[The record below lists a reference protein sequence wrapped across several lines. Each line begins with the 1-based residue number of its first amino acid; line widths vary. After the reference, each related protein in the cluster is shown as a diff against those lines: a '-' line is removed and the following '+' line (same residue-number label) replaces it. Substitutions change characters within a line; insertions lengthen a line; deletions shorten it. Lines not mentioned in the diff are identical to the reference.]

1 MKLDLSPG
9 AGEKTKGS
17 FWSLSFLDS
26 YLWPMQQEFKLTEY
40 SKGGGCGCKIAPSV
54 LEQIVRTENKFP
66 FEKLLVGNDSND
78 DAAVYQ
84 VNEETAIISTTDF
97 FMPIVDDAF
106 DFGRIAAANSISDIY
121 AMGGTPMMA
130 IAILGWPIDRL
141 PVEVAQKVLEGAR
154 VICKEVNI
162 PLAGGHS
169 IDSQDPIF
177 GLAVTGST
185 ALKNLKKNNTAQA
198 GDFLF
203 LTKAIGVGIVS
214 TSVKRKLIKEEHYK
228 ALVKQLTTVNTIGE
242 ALGKI
247 EGVHAMT
254 DVTGFGLLG
263 HLTEM
268 AEGSGVSAEL
278 QYASFK
284 RVPGVEEYIQKKT
297 IPGATARNW
306 NSYRNNVEVG
316 KAIDEAEAK
325 LLLPDPQTN
334 GGLLI
339 AVSEDSVEE
348 VTKVMKENNLQD
360 FIDPIGRCVE
370 KRDKVI
376 YVI

>member
-1 MKLDLSPG
+1 
-9 AGEKTKGS
+9 
-17 FWSLSFLDS
+17 
-26 YLWPMQQEFKLTEY
+26 MQQEFKLTEY

-54 LEQIVRTENKFP
+54 LEQIVRTENKTP
-66 FEKLLVGNDSND
+66 FQSLLVGNDSND

-84 VNEETAIISTTDF
+84 INDENAIISTTDF

-106 DFGRIAAANSISDIY
+106 EFGRIAAANSISDIY

-130 IAILGWPIDRL
+130 IAILGWPIDKL
-141 PVEVAQKVLEGAR
+141 PVHVAQQVLEGAR
-154 VICKEVNI
+154 AVCQEVNI
-162 PLAGGHS
+162 PLAGGHT

-177 GLAVTGST
+177 GLAVTGSIL
-185 ALKNLKKNNTAQA
+185 LKNLKKNNTAKA
-198 GDFLF
+198 GDLLF
-203 LTKAIGVGIVS
+203 LTKPIGVGIVS
-214 TSVKRKLIKEEHYK
+214 TSVKRKLIKEDHYK
-228 ALVKQLTTVNTIGE
+228 ALVQQLTTVNKLGE

-268 AEGSGVSAEL
+268 AEGSGVTAEL
-278 QYASFK
+278 NYSCVK
-284 RVPGVEEYIQKKT
+284 RISGVEEYIQLKT

-306 NSYRNNVEVG
+306 NSYSNKVQLGNT
-316 KAIDEAEAK
+316 IDETEAK

-339 AVSEDSVEE
+339 AVDDKAIEE
-348 VTKVMKENNLQD
+348 VKAIFSANGLQS
-360 FIDPIGRCVE
+360 FLEPIGRCVE
-370 KRDKVI
+370 KKDNIV
-376 YVI
+376 YVK

>member
-1 MKLDLSPG
+1 
-9 AGEKTKGS
+9 
-17 FWSLSFLDS
+17 
-26 YLWPMQQEFKLTEY
+26 MQQEFKLTEY

-66 FEKLLVGNDSND
+66 FRDLLVGNDSND

-84 VNEETAIISTTDF
+84 INGDTAIISTTDF

-141 PVEVAQKVLEGAR
+141 PVHVAQRVLEGAR
-154 VICKEVNI
+154 AVCKEVNI

-169 IDSQDPIF
+169 IDSNDPIF

-185 ALKNLKKNNTAQA
+185 PLRHLKKNNTARA
-198 GDFLF
+198 GDVLF
-203 LTKAIGVGIVS
+203 LTKPIGVGIVS
-214 TSVKRKLIKEEHYK
+214 TSVKRKLIKEEHYE
-228 ALVKQLTTVNTIGE
+228 ALVRQLTTVNTIGE

-268 AEGSGVSAEL
+268 AEGSAVSAEL
-278 QYASFK
+278 DYRSVK
-284 RVPGVEEYIQKKT
+284 RVPGVEEYIQQKT

-306 NSYRNNVEVG
+306 NSYLTKVQIENGVD
-316 KAIDEAEAK
+316 AAEAR
-325 LLLPDPQTN
+325 LLLADPQTN
-334 GGLLI
+334 GGLLV
-339 AVSEDSVEE
+339 AVAEGAVDE
-348 VTKVMKENNLQD
+348 VRAILGAAKLQD
-360 FIDPIGRCVE
+360 FAEPIGKCVAVRE
-370 KRDKVI
+370 KAI
-376 YVI
+376 YVK

>member
-1 MKLDLSPG
+1 
-9 AGEKTKGS
+9 
-17 FWSLSFLDS
+17 
-26 YLWPMQQEFKLTEY
+26 MQEEFKLTEY

-54 LEQIVRTENKFP
+54 LEQIVRTESKIHFQN
-66 FEKLLVGNDSND
+66 LLVGNDSND

-84 VNEETAIISTTDF
+84 INNDTAIISTTDF

-130 IAILGWPIDRL
+130 IAILGWPIDKL
-141 PVEVAQKVLEGAR
+141 PVDVAQKVLEGAR
-154 VICKEVNI
+154 AICEEVNI
-162 PLAGGHS
+162 PLAGGHT

-177 GLAVTGST
+177 GLAVTGSI
-185 ALKNLKKNNTAQA
+185 ASKNLKKNNSAQV
-198 GDFLF
+198 GDLLF
-203 LTKAIGVGIVS
+203 LTKPIGVGVVS
-214 TSVKRKLIKEEHYK
+214 TSVKRKLIKPEHYK
-228 ALVKQLTTVNTIGE
+228 KLVQQLTTVNKIGE

-247 EGVHAMT
+247 NGVHAMT

-268 AEGSGVSAEL
+268 AEGSGISAEL
-278 QYASFK
+278 YYSSVK
-284 RVPGVEEYIQKKT
+284 RFAGVEEYIQLKT

-306 NSYRNNVEVG
+306 NSYSNKIQFENGV
-316 KAIDEAEAK
+316 DETEAK

-339 AVSEDSVEE
+339 AVDEKAVDE
-348 VTKVMKENNLQD
+348 VKEIFTSNDLQS
-360 FIDPIGRCVE
+360 FLKPIGRCIAKRE
-370 KRDKVI
+370 KAI
-376 YVI
+376 YVK